1 MSKSRLL
8 MTVATIFILTVTGV
22 IYSQSHN
29 QAQTLNQIQASD
41 ISNTVRANI
50 NQGNSSTMASVWD
63 QETETY
69 TGNMEMSVYRSPN
82 CSCCGSWIAHAQ
94 KHGFQITEIK
104 TDDMDSIKREYHIPP
119 ELASCHTAVIDGYV
133 MEGHIPADDIKRFLS
148 QKPDVK
154 GLTVPGM
161 PLGTPGMETRN
172 MKQPFDILTLN
183 DGGEVAI
190 FKHYENY

>member
-1 MSKSRLL
+1 MSKTRLL
-8 MTVATIFILTVTGV
+8 MTVVTIFILTVTGV
-22 IYSQSHN
+22 IYTQKHN
-29 QAQTLNQIQASD
+29 QAQTIKQIQEYD
-41 ISNTVRANI
+41 INNTARSNT
-50 NQGNSSTMASVWD
+50 NQSYSSAMATVWD

-69 TGNMEMSVYRSPN
+69 TGNMEMTVYLSPN
-82 CSCCGSWIAHAQ
+82 CSCCGSWMAHAQ
-94 KHGFQITEIK
+94 KHGFHITEIK

-119 ELASCHTAVIDGYV
+119 ELASCHTAMIDGYV
-133 MEGHIPADDIKRFLS
+133 MEGHIPAGDIKEFLS

-172 MKQPFDILTLN
+172 IKQPFDILTLN
-183 DGGEVAI
+183 DDGEVEV